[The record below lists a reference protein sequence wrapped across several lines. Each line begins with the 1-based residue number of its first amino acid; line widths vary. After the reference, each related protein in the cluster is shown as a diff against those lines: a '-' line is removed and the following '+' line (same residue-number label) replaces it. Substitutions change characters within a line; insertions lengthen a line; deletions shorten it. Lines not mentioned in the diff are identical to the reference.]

1 MKKHVLTWKSIGNRS
16 VSNTLI
22 PFENVEL
29 LGQGIEQTMYSLVQ
43 KGLLK
48 PEDTAKELNVTVEEF
63 AEKMRKAGY

>member
-1 MKKHVLTWKSIGNRS
+1 M
-16 VSNTLI
+16 I